1 MSKGDQP
8 SRPDQAGHRERLRDR
23 IMKSGSDAVS
33 DYELLELLL
42 FPVIQR
48 GDVKPSAKALLRR
61 FDSFAGVL
69 AASPAELQK
78 IKGIGPQAAH
88 ALKVA
93 QAAAIRMAREKVYKR
108 PVLSSWNAVLDYVR
122 VSMGFENIEQF
133 RVLFLDKKNALLADE
148 VQQKGTID
156 HTPLYPRE
164 VIRRSLE
171 IGASAIILVHNHPS
185 GDPTP
190 SPADIDMTREVAEAG
205 AKLGVTVHDHIIV
218 ARTGHVSLKSKG
230 LL

>member
-1 MSKGDQP
+1 MSKGDPP

-23 IMKSGSDAVS
+23 FMKSGSDAVS

>member
-1 MSKGDQP
+1 MS
-8 SRPDQAGHRERLRDR
+8 R
-23 IMKSGSDAVS
+23 I
-33 DYELLELLL
+33 L
-42 FPVIQR
+42 
-48 GDVKPSAKALLRR
+48 
-61 FDSFAGVL
+61 
-69 AASPAELQK
+69 
-78 IKGIGPQAAH
+78 
-88 ALKVA
+88 
-93 QAAAIRMAREKVYKR
+93 
-108 PVLSSWNAVLDYVR
+108 LDYVR

>member
-1 MSKGDQP
+1 M
-8 SRPDQAGHRERLRDR
+8 
-23 IMKSGSDAVS
+23 
-33 DYELLELLL
+33 
-42 FPVIQR
+42 
-48 GDVKPSAKALLRR
+48 
-61 FDSFAGVL
+61 
-69 AASPAELQK
+69 
-78 IKGIGPQAAH
+78 
-88 ALKVA
+88 A